1 MDKQRF
7 QAVMGL
13 MGKDG
18 GQGGGK
24 RENIC
29 KTKFDRC
36 DTGGLVWRLK
46 VVFSCVG
53 LAQPTHLNQP
63 P

>member
-1 MDKQRF
+1 MINKYLRKKEMDKQRS

-18 GQGGGK
+18 GQGGGQ
-24 RENIC
+24 RGNIC

-36 DTGGLVWRLK
+36 DTGGLVWR
-46 VVFSCVG
+46 
-53 LAQPTHLNQP
+53 
-63 P
+63 